1 MLLAPSPTNANFGNN
16 ASSGTGKHFAFV
28 YSRKTHYDTFCL
40 VQRMTK
46 MYVVLSA
53 VPEKHKGARPFLY
66 SGPEH
71 YNPGVSIFRG
81 KPMGVSSG
89 FRVSGN
95 F

>member
-1 MLLAPSPTNANFGNN
+1 MLLAPSPRNANLRNN
-16 ASSGTGKHFAFV
+16 GSFGKHVPFA
-28 YSRKTHYDTFCL
+28 YSRKTHYGTFCI

-53 VPEKHKGARPFLY
+53 VPEKHKGTQPFLY

-81 KPMGVSSG
+81 QPMGVSSG
-89 FRVSGN
+89 F
-95 F
+95 FF

>member
-16 ASSGTGKHFAFV
+16 ASSGTGKHFPFV

-81 KPMGVSSG
+81 KLMGVSSG

>member
-16 ASSGTGKHFAFV
+16 ASSGTGKHFPFV

-81 KPMGVSSG
+81 KPMG
-89 FRVSGN
+89 
-95 F
+95 